1 MRQTGGERHRH
12 RHRLFSHH
20 LPMPSSRPYRGPLM
34 DQGSGAE
41 GGVFAD
47 DPFLGGRVKLLEGYE
62 NEAGM
67 LTGFRSP
74 PR

>member
-1 MRQTGGERHRH
+1 
-12 RHRLFSHH
+12 
-20 LPMPSSRPYRGPLM
+20 M

-47 DPFLGGRVKLLEGYE
+47 DLFLGGRVKLLEGYE

>member
-1 MRQTGGERHRH
+1 
-12 RHRLFSHH
+12 
-20 LPMPSSRPYRGPLM
+20 M

-47 DPFLGGRVKLLEGYE
+47 DPRLGGRVKLLEGYE
-62 NEAGM
+62 NKAGM
-67 LTGFRSP
+67 LIRFRPP